1 MPKSSPINL
10 PPPWLPPL
18 LAGPRLGEDPSISEV
33 PNRASGAQTR
43 LHFPAPSP
51 GCWVP
56 ARMLS
61 SYLMG
66 LLARGEEE
74 GGKKALIDLVIKLIE
89 ALMSLPIKNN

>member
-1 MPKSSPINL
+1 M
-10 PPPWLPPL
+10 
-18 LAGPRLGEDPSISEV
+18 
-33 PNRASGAQTR
+33 

-66 LLARGEEE
+66 LLAWGEEE

>member
-10 PPPWLPPL
+10 PPPWLAPL
-18 LAGPRLGEDPSISEV
+18 LTGPRLGEDPSISAM
-33 PNRASGAQTR
+33 PNRASGSQAR
-43 LHFPAPSP
+43 LYFPAPFP

-66 LLARGEEE
+66 LLAWGEEE
-74 GGKKALIDLVIKLIE
+74 GEKKALIDLVIKLIE
-89 ALMSLPIKNN
+89 AIMSLPIKNN